1 MIRLSVIIITLNEA
15 GLIEQCL
22 RSLPDHDELIVV
34 DSGSTDGTQAICKR
48 FGAKL
53 LQTDWPGFGP
63 QKNRALDLAQGHWVL
78 SVDADEQFDASLR
91 AEISRVTGLD
101 NHEGADSDKA
111 TGDIRED
118 MGQVQAHAIVNAYR
132 FRRRSS
138 FAGQYMRFGDWRRD
152 KVLRLFR
159 RDCGRFSEL
168 AVHESVQV
176 RGPVGELSGLM
187 LHQSIQDWADAM
199 SKARLY
205 AELSVARMQSRG
217 SVGPMHGVLHAIWT
231 FTRGFVFRL
240 GCLDGYNGLRLA
252 LANAWGT
259 YLRYSLAAE
268 AISTQSTLEK

>member
-1 MIRLSVIIITLNEA
+1 VIIITLNEA

-22 RSLPDHDELIVV
+22 RSLPDYDELIVV

-101 NHEGADSDKA
+101 KHEGSDSDKA
-111 TGDIRED
+111 TGNIRED

-138 FAGQYMRFGDWRRD
+138 FAGQYCALVIGAAIKCFDFFAATAGDFQNSPFMSRCR
-152 KVLRLFR
+152 
-159 RDCGRFSEL
+159 SEGQWANCL
-168 AVHESVQV
+168 ALCCIS
-176 RGPVGELSGLM
+176 R
-187 LHQSIQDWADAM
+187 
-199 SKARLY
+199 SKT
-205 AELSVARMQSRG
+205 
-217 SVGPMHGVLHAIWT
+217 GPMPCP
-231 FTRGFVFRL
+231 RL
-240 GCLDGYNGLRLA
+240 GFTPN
-252 LANAWGT
+252 
-259 YLRYSLAAE
+259 
-268 AISTQSTLEK
+268 